1 MLRTFEE
8 DGDLDRSGSYEAA
21 VGLKRLTPEAG
32 EMLGELFN
40 LSR

>member
-1 MLRTFEE
+1 LLRAFEE
-8 DGDLDRSGSYEAA
+8 DGDLDRSWSYETP

-32 EMLGELFN
+32 EMLGEFFN